1 MKQQII
7 LKIVVDIGMTVMLLL
22 LMTYELIGE
31 AAHEWLGVGIFALF
45 ITHHILNRKW
55 SRSVLKGKYTPLCIW
70 QTVLVIGILLT
81 IAGSMY
87 SGVILSKHALSF
99 LSIKGGGAFAR
110 KIHMVSAYCG
120 FVLMSLHL
128 GFHWSMMMGM
138 ARRIIKELPS
148 AGRWMLRGIAALVAG
163 YGVYAFI
170 RREIGHYMFLQNPY
184 VFFDFEEPLIFF
196 LVDYMAVMALF
207 VWVSHYFSK
216 ALRYITQKR
225 KTILI
230 IYNRKNLER
239 EFQNK
244 SRQRNRQ

>member
-1 MKQQII
+1 MKHKAI
-7 LKIVVDIGMTVMLLL
+7 LKIAVDIGMTVMLLF
-22 LMTYELIGE
+22 LMTYGLIGE
-31 AAHEWLGVGIFALF
+31 AAHEWLGIGMFVLF
-45 ITHHILNRKW
+45 IIHHILNRKW
-55 SRSVLKGKYTPLCIW
+55 SRNVFKGKYTPLRIW

-128 GFHWSMMMGM
+128 GIHWGMMMGM
-138 ARRIIKELPS
+138 ARRIVKEVPI
-148 AGRWMLRGIAALVAG
+148 AGRWMIRGTAALVAG
-163 YGVYAFI
+163 YAVYAFI
-170 RREIGHYMFLQNPY
+170 RREIGHYMFLQNQY

-196 LVDYMAVMALF
+196 LADYIAVMALF

-216 ALRYITQKR
+216 WLRRIK
-225 KTILI
+225 K
-230 IYNRKNLER
+230 KE
-239 EFQNK
+239 E
-244 SRQRNRQ
+244 

>member
-1 MKQQII
+1 
-7 LKIVVDIGMTVMLLL
+7 
-22 LMTYELIGE
+22 
-31 AAHEWLGVGIFALF
+31 
-45 ITHHILNRKW
+45 
-55 SRSVLKGKYTPLCIW
+55 
-70 QTVLVIGILLT
+70 
-81 IAGSMY
+81 
-87 SGVILSKHALSF
+87 
-99 LSIKGGGAFAR
+99 
-110 KIHMVSAYCG
+110 
-120 FVLMSLHL
+120 
-128 GFHWSMMMGM
+128 MMMGM